1 MVRRKVR
8 VDGLGSARI
17 SQNDYC
23 LMKSP
28 LWLLLL
34 LSGCA
39 IVSAADFEDR
49 DWIMVSGGVSGLF
62 DSERNPVVMLDYRFA
77 NQWKGL
83 RPWLGLS
90 WATDG
95 AVFAG
100 GGAVYT
106 IGMLDDALTFSV
118 GTGPGYYERHQGE
131 DLGSHLE
138 FCSFAEVA
146 RRLPWEHRVVL
157 RLVHISNGGI
167 TERNPGAELLM
178 LGYAMPLP

>member
-1 MVRRKVR
+1 MKFYLRW
-8 VDGLGSARI
+8 
-17 SQNDYC
+17 YC
-23 LMKSP
+23 
-28 LWLLLL
+28 LLLL
-34 LSGCA
+34 VVSGRA
-39 IVSAADFEDR
+39 VALTSTFEDR
-49 DWIMVSGGVSGLF
+49 GSIMLSGGVSGIF

-77 NQWKGL
+77 SHWKGA

-100 GGAVYT
+100 GGVVYT
-106 IGMLDDALTFSV
+106 VGTADGAWALSA

-138 FCSFAEVA
+138 FCSFVEIA
-146 RRLPWEHRVVL
+146 RSLAWEHRVVL

>member
-1 MVRRKVR
+1 MANA
-8 VDGLGSARI
+8 GT
-17 SQNDYC
+17 
-23 LMKSP
+23 P
-28 LWLLLL
+28 
-34 LSGCA
+34 
-39 IVSAADFEDR
+39 EER
-49 DWIMVSGGVSGLF
+49 DWIMVSGGVSGVF
-62 DSERNPVVMLDYRFA
+62 DSERNPVIMLDFRSA
-77 NQWKGL
+77 KHWKGVH
-83 RPWLGLS
+83 PWLGLS

-100 GGAVYT
+100 GGALYT
-106 IGMLDDALTFSV
+106 IGTADGAWSFSA

-138 FCSFAEVA
+138 FCSFAEIA
-146 RRLPWEHRVVL
+146 RRLPGENRVVL

>member
-1 MVRRKVR
+1 MNSISRWCCLCLLVFASGAAVSGGT
-8 VDGLGSARI
+8 VD
-17 SQNDYC
+17 
-23 LMKSP
+23 
-28 LWLLLL
+28 
-34 LSGCA
+34 
-39 IVSAADFEDR
+39 DR
-49 DWIMVSGGVSGLF
+49 GWIMISSGVSGLF
-62 DSERNPVVMLDYRFA
+62 DSERNPTVMLDYRLPK
-77 NQWKGL
+77 QWKGI
-83 RPWLGLS
+83 RPWLGIG

-95 AVFAG
+95 AVFVG
-100 GGAVYT
+100 GGVMYT
-106 IGMLDDALTFSV
+106 VATSDQNWMFSV

-157 RLVHISNGGI
+157 RLAHISNGGI